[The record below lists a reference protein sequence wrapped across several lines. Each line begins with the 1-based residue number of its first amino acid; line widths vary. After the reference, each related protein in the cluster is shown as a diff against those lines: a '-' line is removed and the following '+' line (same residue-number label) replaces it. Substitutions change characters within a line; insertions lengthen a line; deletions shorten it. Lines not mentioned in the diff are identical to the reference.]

1 MEGAESHLG
10 ETAKVGARQD
20 FRAARALV
28 PGKHSSP
35 SLGHAD
41 GCAVGQMDAGGAGV
55 CLVAVLLVSTTS
67 FFPGR
72 PRAPGDTAR
81 TVHYPKKP
89 QQEGRSCY
97 FLLFGGALPL

>member
-1 MEGAESHLG
+1 MERAESHPG

-41 GCAVGQMDAGGAGV
+41 GCAVGQTDAGGAGV
-55 CLVAVLLVSTTS
+55 CLAVLLVSTTS
-67 FFPGR
+67 FCPGR
-72 PRAPGDTAR
+72 PRAPGDAAR
-81 TVHYPKKP
+81 TVRYPKKP
-89 QQEGRSCY
+89 QGEGRSCY
-97 FLLFGGALPL
+97 FLLLGGALPL